1 MPPNSFME
9 LNRSLFHSEVTKKY
23 PSPSSAYSPHKES
36 WLSCALA
43 SHNDA
48 GSPERGSITSTVL
61 DDDDDNNSKSNN
73 SNDPFLHQQSQLL
86 KSMVHSLNAKLHAQ
100 ELELQRFPIQHDRYV
115 QLFLRLESA
124 TEELECAAAQH
135 AQLVRQAKSLEATL
149 AVRDIELDDVSAR
162 QHDMHAT
169 AATAVAAAVPA
180 LLHDFDE
187 LQETRDTAIKQATQ
201 LAMQLAESQ
210 AAVDDLRET
219 LVECQLVTAHYQEQ
233 MPSAIILSQQH
244 QAAAAAATPSVNAS
258 TSTAKKPAFFWHRG
272 KFLSAAAMKHQADD
286 DDDQQDIISM
296 SSISQDSVLQH
307 QQLPSSSRTRPPSA
321 RPMPT
326 ATPPSESS
334 SGTLMGLEFE
344 PDEVF

>member
-1 MPPNSFME
+1 ME

-61 DDDDDNNSKSNN
+61 DDDDDNDSKSNN

-233 MPSAIILSQQH
+233 MPSAVILSQQH
-244 QAAAAAATPSVNAS
+244 QAEAAAADTPSVNAS